1 MIMIP
6 LAQKLYS
13 SQSNAYATIEKKFK
27 VMNQI
32 LYYVN
37 QLYYEDV
44 DMESLMDG
52 AFKGIMEQLD
62 PHSIFISAK
71 DQENIDELFK
81 GEFQGIGIEFDILN
95 NYITVISPVVGGP
108 SEKAGL
114 LSGDWIIS
122 IDGESAKGIDRE
134 EVYKKLRGKKGTKV
148 ALKIGRY
155 GTEPFNVV
163 ITRDDIPLFSV
174 RATSMLDEET
184 GYIWLTRFSTKSG
197 PEVKKSLD
205 ILLNKGMQR
214 LVLDLRNSTK
224 SFCFGNLVRTSTK
237 LSPLF
242 A

>member
-1 MIMIP
+1 MCIRDR
-6 LAQKLYS
+6 
-13 SQSNAYATIEKKFK
+13 
-27 VMNQI
+27 
-32 LYYVN
+32 
-37 QLYYEDV
+37 YYEDV

-197 PEVKKSLD
+197 PC
-205 ILLNKGMQR
+205 LLY
-214 LVLDLRNSTK
+214 
-224 SFCFGNLVRTSTK
+224 TSD
-237 LSPLF
+237 
-242 A
+242 AAD

>member
-1 MIMIP
+1 MVTYQLMIHLKDPLADLPYAQLFILVYKKQLSFLKRIQFSLFALFAIIMIMIP

-134 EVYKKLRGKKGTKV
+134 EVYKKLRGKKGTK
-148 ALKIGRY
+148 
-155 GTEPFNVV
+155 T
-163 ITRDDIPLFSV
+163 
-174 RATSMLDEET
+174 
-184 GYIWLTRFSTKSG
+184 
-197 PEVKKSLD
+197 
-205 ILLNKGMQR
+205 
-214 LVLDLRNSTK
+214 
-224 SFCFGNLVRTSTK
+224 
-237 LSPLF
+237 
-242 A
+242 